1 MGDRWNSKN
10 VEKSHHV
17 WLPISMRSGYPVV
30 KWYNQWDLSIF
41 DKMYRYKR
49 AEKIINGNIYSL
61 LEKNSDRLVSKP
73 INGFSI
79 ADDNDTINLSLE
91 FIKTDIPN
99 GYKLKDI
106 KTGKFL
112 ESLFGTLRLNPE
124 KQNDAQCWIFNL
136 LEDGYYQIQNAKD
149 KKYITVSGS
158 NTFDGTSLYLT
169 EYSKKLMQDFAV
181 YFDSDK
187 YQYKEADIFAATYR
201 TNNLKLM
208 GAQ

>member
-1 MGDRWNSKN
+1 MLG
-10 VEKSHHV
+10 
-17 WLPISMRSGYPVV
+17 
-30 KWYNQWDLSIF
+30 
-41 DKMYRYKR
+41 
-49 AEKIINGNIYSL
+49 SL
-61 LEKNSDRLVSKP
+61 R
-73 INGFSI
+73 F
-79 ADDNDTINLSLE
+79 
-91 FIKTDIPN
+91 
-99 GYKLKDI
+99 
-106 KTGKFL
+106 
-112 ESLFGTLRLNPE
+112 NPE

>member
-1 MGDRWNSKN
+1 
-10 VEKSHHV
+10 
-17 WLPISMRSGYPVV
+17 MRSGYPVV
-30 KWYNQWDLSIF
+30 KWYNKWDLSIF

-124 KQNDAQCWIFNL
+124 NRMMPNV
-136 LEDGYYQIQNAKD
+136 G
-149 KKYITVSGS
+149 
-158 NTFDGTSLYLT
+158 YLT
-169 EYSKKLMQDFAV
+169 C
-181 YFDSDK
+181 
-187 YQYKEADIFAATYR
+187 
-201 TNNLKLM
+201 
-208 GAQ
+208 

>member
-1 MGDRWNSKN
+1 
-10 VEKSHHV
+10 
-17 WLPISMRSGYPVV
+17 
-30 KWYNQWDLSIF
+30 
-41 DKMYRYKR
+41 MYRYKR

-169 EYSKKLMQDFAV
+169 EYSKNLCRILLYISIQ
-181 YFDSDK
+181 
-187 YQYKEADIFAATYR
+187 IN
-201 TNNLKLM
+201 TNIKKQTFSLQLT
-208 GAQ
+208 GLII

>member
-1 MGDRWNSKN
+1 M
-10 VEKSHHV
+10 
-17 WLPISMRSGYPVV
+17 
-30 KWYNQWDLSIF
+30 
-41 DKMYRYKR
+41 
-49 AEKIINGNIYSL
+49 
-61 LEKNSDRLVSKP
+61 
-73 INGFSI
+73 
-79 ADDNDTINLSLE
+79 E

-187 YQYKEADIFAATYR
+187 YQYKEADIFAASYR

>member
-1 MGDRWNSKN
+1 MLCS
-10 VEKSHHV
+10 V
-17 WLPISMRSGYPVV
+17 I
-30 KWYNQWDLSIF
+30 
-41 DKMYRYKR
+41 
-49 AEKIINGNIYSL
+49 
-61 LEKNSDRLVSKP
+61 
-73 INGFSI
+73 
-79 ADDNDTINLSLE
+79 LSLIHIYHATKHPRFSE
-91 FIKTDIPN
+91 H
-99 GYKLKDI
+99 
-106 KTGKFL
+106 
-112 ESLFGTLRLNPE
+112 
-124 KQNDAQCWIFNL
+124 WIIRRSAPVSYTHLNL